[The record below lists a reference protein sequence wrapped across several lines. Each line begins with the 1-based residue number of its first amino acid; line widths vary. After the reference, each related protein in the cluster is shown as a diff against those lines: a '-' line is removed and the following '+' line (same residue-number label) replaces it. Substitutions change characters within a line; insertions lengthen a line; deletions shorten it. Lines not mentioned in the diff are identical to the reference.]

1 MLGAKGTEQHR
12 IRAGVLL
19 LSFGIILLVWAWGSW
34 IYRTSV
40 AGAGT
45 SGGEAVTAPL
55 DPAAGGA
62 GNGERSPDAASVA
75 KALPAFLGL
84 GFLLVV
90 VFFVGSFVIVRT
102 LRKYREGLERK
113 SPPPTDSED
122 VWSMH
127 RDPEAD
133 DVLPRDDDEDDDED
147 EALTA

>member
-1 MLGAKGTEQHR
+1 MLGARGTEQHR
-12 IRAGVLL
+12 IRAGILF

-34 IYRTSV
+34 IYRTSATG
-40 AGAGT
+40 AGAA
-45 SGGEAVTAPL
+45 GGEALTAPL
-55 DPAAGGA
+55 EGVLE
-62 GNGERSPDAASVA
+62 GNGDDERNPDAAGVA
-75 KALPAFLGL
+75 KALPTFLGL

-102 LRKYREGLERK
+102 LRKYREDLERK

-127 RDPEAD
+127 RVSEAD
-133 DVLPRDDDEDDDED
+133 DGFTEDDDED